1 MKTVSTLCVC
11 LGLFLVGCTST
22 PPTGVPEWAGS
33 YKKACLPEAIAV
45 AQGLR
50 NSGVQAKVLSIHTK
64 DWGHATCAYLYPP
77 GKNRLWVWDSHW
89 QSIPIKAWWNDP
101 KSIAKAWMDY
111 RYDETPLESAFFQE
125 DLPARELLPESI
137 K

>member
-1 MKTVSTLCVC
+1 MDTILKLCIC
-11 LGLFLVGCTST
+11 LVIFLIGCTST

-33 YKKACLPEAIAV
+33 YRKACLPEAIAV

-50 NSGVQAKVLSIHTK
+50 NGGIQAKVLSIHTK

-89 QSIPIKAWWNDP
+89 QSVPLRAWWNDP
-101 KSIAKAWMDY
+101 KDIAEAWMKW
-111 RYDETPLESAFFQE
+111 RYDDTPVESAYFHE
-125 DLPARELLPESI
+125 DRPEIILSEQI

>member
-1 MKTVSTLCVC
+1 MKAVVIGFSIGFC
-11 LGLFLVGCTST
+11 LLLTSCTSS

-33 YKKACLPEAIAV
+33 YRKACLPEAIAV

-77 GKNRLWVWDSHW
+77 GKNRLWVWDSNW
-89 QSIPIKAWWNDP
+89 QSVPLKAWWNDP
-101 KSIAKAWMDY
+101 KDIAEAWMKW
-111 RYDETPLESAFFQE
+111 RYDETPVENAFFQE
-125 DLPARELLPESI
+125 DRPAVELPEQI